1 MKSPEVIRALHKMIA
16 KVTKDID
23 GFSFNTAVAAMMIFV
38 NEVYVAGSIDK
49 NSLATFV
56 KVFAPFAPHV
66 ANELWEKLCMD
77 GFAEAQPWP
86 VADASLAADDELNIA
101 VQVKRQ
107 TARNRDGA
115 RRHRRGDPHR
125 HSKRKPN
132 GREVPCERTNA
143 YDCSEGE
150 DGELRVVG

>member
-1 MKSPEVIRALHKMIA
+1 MIA

-101 VQVKRQ
+101 VQVNGKLRGTVTVPADIDEATLIA
-107 TARNRDGA
+107 TAKESPTVAKYLVANQ
-115 RRHRRGDPHR
+115 
-125 HSKRKPN
+125 
-132 GREVPCERTNA
+132 
-143 YDCSEGE
+143 
-150 DGELRVVG
+150 RVRL